1 MALLADIIGGIPP
14 LVPDTVAAVHPVAK
28 SSAAFAPVRSARHE
42 IVPPEISVPTRP
54 PPQQIHVDPLYPIE
68 VMRIA
73 GSTDAPT
80 PVVVTARHPVAPVLS
95 LV

>member
-28 SSAAFAPVRSARHE
+28 SSASVGSARHE
-42 IVPPEISVPTRP
+42 IDPPEISVPTRP

-68 VMRIA
+68 VIRIA
-73 GSTDAPT
+73 GRTDAPT